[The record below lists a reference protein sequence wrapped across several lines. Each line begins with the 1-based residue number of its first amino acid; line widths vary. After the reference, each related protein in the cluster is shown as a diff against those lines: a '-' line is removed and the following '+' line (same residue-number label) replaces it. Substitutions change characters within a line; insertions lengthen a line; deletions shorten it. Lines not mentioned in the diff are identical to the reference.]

1 MSLFFPLLALWVNQ
15 LRNLCGATLV
25 LPKAILHS
33 TLYHW
38 GALSEAE
45 VLPKRPAGSFGKFKI
60 SLPVYHQPVNQF
72 YSSFIQIIYMNL
84 DLTKRTALVCGS
96 TQGLGYASAAELALL
111 GCNVILMARSE
122 EKLTAA
128 IKTLDQSKQQ
138 QHQWLVADFTD
149 TSAVKLA
156 IDEFVKNNTV
166 HILVNNTGGPP
177 GGAALTAKPEE
188 FLAAFNNHLINNHN
202 LVQAVVPGM
211 KAAGFGRIINIIS
224 TSVKSPI
231 AGLGVSNTIRAAVA
245 NWAKTLATE
254 LGPFGITVNNVL
266 PGFTKTVRADYV
278 IAAKA
283 KANNT
288 SEEEVMKNLVAEIPV
303 GRIGEPEEFGA
314 AVAFLCSPAAAYIN
328 GINLPVDGG
337 RLGCL

>member
-1 MSLFFPLLALWVNQ
+1 
-15 LRNLCGATLV
+15 
-25 LPKAILHS
+25 
-33 TLYHW
+33 
-38 GALSEAE
+38 
-45 VLPKRPAGSFGKFKI
+45 
-60 SLPVYHQPVNQF
+60 
-72 YSSFIQIIYMNL
+72 MNL
-84 DLTKRTALVCGS
+84 DLSGKTAVVCGS

-111 GCNVILMARSE
+111 GAHIVLMARDE
-122 EKLTAA
+122 DKLGAA
-128 IKTLDQSKQQ
+128 VKTLDTSKGQ
-138 QHQWLVADFTD
+138 QHQYLVADFSD
-149 TSAVKLA
+149 TANVKTA
-156 IDEFVKNNTV
+156 IDGFVKKATV

-177 GGAALTAKPEE
+177 GGTALNAKPEE

-202 LVQAVVPGM
+202 LTQAVVPGM
-211 KAAGFGRIINIIS
+211 KDAGFGRIINIIS

-278 IAAKA
+278 IASKA
-283 KANNT
+283 KAANKT
-288 SEEEVMKNLVAEIPV
+288 EEEVMKDLVAEIPA
-303 GRIGEPEEFGA
+303 GRIGQPEEFGA
-314 AVAFLCSPAAAYIN
+314 AVAFLCSPAAGYIN

>member
-1 MSLFFPLLALWVNQ
+1 
-15 LRNLCGATLV
+15 
-25 LPKAILHS
+25 
-33 TLYHW
+33 
-38 GALSEAE
+38 
-45 VLPKRPAGSFGKFKI
+45 
-60 SLPVYHQPVNQF
+60 
-72 YSSFIQIIYMNL
+72 MNL
-84 DLTKRTALVCGS
+84 DLTGKTAVVCGS

-111 GCNVILMARSE
+111 GCSVVLMARNE
-122 EKLTAA
+122 EKLKELV
-128 IKTLDQSKQQ
+128 KTIDQAKGQK
-138 QHQWLVADFTD
+138 HEYLVADFSD
-149 TSAVKLA
+149 TAAVKTV
-156 IDEFVKNNTV
+156 IDGFVKNNTV

-177 GGAALTAKPEE
+177 GGTALNAKPEE

-202 LVQAVVPGM
+202 LTQAVVPGM

-231 AGLGVSNTIRAAVA
+231 PGLGVSNTTRAAVA

-278 IAAKA
+278 ITSKA
-283 KANNT
+283 KAT
-288 SEEEVMKNLVAEIPV
+288 GKTEEEVMKDLVAEIPA
-303 GRIGEPEEFGA
+303 GRIGRPEEFGA

-337 RLGCL
+337 RLSCL

>member
-1 MSLFFPLLALWVNQ
+1 
-15 LRNLCGATLV
+15 
-25 LPKAILHS
+25 
-33 TLYHW
+33 
-38 GALSEAE
+38 
-45 VLPKRPAGSFGKFKI
+45 
-60 SLPVYHQPVNQF
+60 
-72 YSSFIQIIYMNL
+72 MNL
-84 DLTKRTALVCGS
+84 DLTNKTALVCGS
-96 TQGLGYASAAELALL
+96 TQGLGYASAVELALL
-111 GCNVILMARSE
+111 GCHVVLMARNE
-122 EKLTAA
+122 EKLKEA
-128 IKTLDQSKQQ
+128 IKSLDISKEQ
-138 QHQWLVADFTD
+138 QHQYLVADFAD
-149 TSAVKLA
+149 TAVVKSA
-156 IDEFVKNNTV
+156 IDEFVKSNNV

-177 GGAALTAKPEE
+177 GGTALNAKPED

-202 LVQAVVPGM
+202 LMQAVVPGM

-278 IAAKA
+278 ISSKA
-283 KANNT
+283 KAGDI
-288 SEEEVMKNLVAEIPV
+288 SEEEVLKQLVAEIPA
-303 GRIGEPEEFGA
+303 GRIGQPEEFGA